1 MQTLHFFAMG
11 CQMLAVV
18 DAAGARAAERLRRV
32 SGWFAVW
39 ERRLSRFR
47 PGSEL
52 ARLNCSGG
60 APTRVSPVL
69 AEAIGAA
76 VGAARLSGGLV
87 TPTALAALEAAGY
100 DRPFA
105 ELAPEIAGQAH
116 APRLPADWRQLK
128 LDPAARAVALP
139 AGARLDLGGTAKG
152 WAAAE
157 AARRLSSAGPAL
169 VDAGGD
175 IVVSGPMA
183 DGGPWPI
190 AIASPFGAAE
200 APLGVLQLAAGAVAT
215 SGRDYRRWRQGGEE
229 RHHLIDPR
237 TGRPADTDLLT
248 ATVVAGDVVS
258 AEAAAKVA
266 LLLGSRDGMAWIE
279 ARPGLAAML
288 ALADG
293 RVLQSRRLAHFLA
306 PPEPQE
312 ATRL

>member
-32 SGWFAVW
+32 PSWFAAW

-47 PGSEL
+47 PDSEL
-52 ARLNCSGG
+52 SRLNRSGG
-60 APTRVSPVL
+60 TPTQVSTVL
-69 AEAIGAA
+69 GKALGAA
-76 VGAARLSGGLV
+76 LGAARLSGGLV

-105 ELAPEIAGQAH
+105 ELAPEVVGRGD
-116 APRLPADWRQLK
+116 APLVPADWRQLQ
-128 LDPAARAVALP
+128 LGRAARTVALP
-139 AGARLDLGGTAKG
+139 AGVRLDLGGSAKG

-157 AARRLSSAGPAL
+157 AVRRLSGAGPAL

-183 DGGPWPI
+183 DGGFWPI
-190 AIASPFGAAE
+190 AVASPFGE
-200 APLGVLQLAAGAVAT
+200 RDAPLGVLQLAAGAVAT
-215 SGRDYRRWRQGGEE
+215 SGRDERRWRQGGQE

-237 TGRPADTDLLT
+237 TGRPADTDVLT
-248 ATVVAGDVVS
+248 ATVVAGDAVS
-258 AEAAAKVA
+258 AEAAAKTA
-266 LLLGSRDGMAWIE
+266 LILGSRGGMAWIE
-279 ARPGLAAML
+279 ARPGLAALL

-293 RVLQSRRLAHFLA
+293 RVLHSRRLVRFLA
-306 PPEPQE
+306 PPEPIWS
-312 ATRL
+312 R